1 MDLVVKGLGEAL
13 YSTACAGTGFSTFV
27 FHFVGIALIRP

>member
-13 YSTACAGTGFSTFV
+13 CSTACAGTVFSTFV
-27 FHFVGIALIRP
+27 FHFVGIALIRL

>member
-13 YSTACAGTGFSTFV
+13 FSTACAGTGFSRNWFEK
-27 FHFVGIALIRP
+27 LR